1 MDETQFE
8 SARLQMVKTQIADR
22 GVRDSRVLD
31 AMRKIPRHLFVAD
44 KLKDYAYKDGAL
56 DIGRSQTIS
65 QPYIVAVM
73 TEALGLT
80 GSERVLEIG
89 TGSGYQTAILA
100 ALCKRV
106 YTVERISKLSRCA
119 QNTLNGMKITNISYL
134 VGDGSRGWINEA
146 PFDAILVT
154 ASPPSMP
161 PPLNSQLTIGGKM
174 VVPVGGRG
182 SQTLQRISRINEREI
197 LIDNLL
203 AVSFVPLIGEF
214 GWRSEG
220 LVVE

>member
-1 MDETQFE
+1 MDESQFE
-8 SARLQMVKTQIADR
+8 LARLRMVKSQIADR

-31 AMRKIPRHLFVAD
+31 AMRTIPRHLFVAD
-44 KLKDYAYKDGAL
+44 KLKDHAYNDSAL
-56 DIGRSQTIS
+56 DIGRNQTIS

-119 QNTLNGMKITNISYL
+119 QNTLNGLKITNISYL
-134 VGDGSRGWINEA
+134 VGDGSRGWISEA

-161 PPLNSQLTIGGKM
+161 PPLNTQLTIGGKM
-174 VVPVGGRG
+174 VVPVGDRG
-182 SQTLQRISRINEREI
+182 SQTLQRITRINEREI

-214 GWRSEG
+214 GWRSGG
-220 LVVE
+220 LIVE